1 MKTDTWAVPSK
12 TKFQVISGFRLQDT
26 RPRVGLIASS
36 PKCCACPRLA
46 SHQKRFL
53 LLLVLPPLASYFGF
67 VSFSDSYLTLYAPCL
82 VIKTHSMPFLVGFSH
97 ICITRSYA
105 ALRAADLDW
114 IVGPRYSLGRVH
126 SGKNHEK
133 PTWNHEKP
141 WKPTTLDAGRGGG
154 RE

>member
-1 MKTDTWAVPSK
+1 MCCDFYLSSKTFINVITCIIHFLPKTMVTCRKIQLFQWRSDDMKTDTWAVPSK

-36 PKCCACPRLA
+36 PNCCACPPLA
-46 SHQKRFL
+46 SLQKRFL

-97 ICITRSYA
+97 ICSF
-105 ALRAADLDW
+105 
-114 IVGPRYSLGRVH
+114 
-126 SGKNHEK
+126 
-133 PTWNHEKP
+133 
-141 WKPTTLDAGRGGG
+141 
-154 RE
+154 